1 MKTVSRSML
10 FRGIGKTLGE
20 FLSQGLTPEMM
31 SRTIATGLFL
41 GTIPIPGISTV
52 LCTILAVGFRMN
64 LALIQFVNYLV
75 FPLQFLLFFPLYS
88 IASRITGKE
97 IIKEI
102 PEMLEKMSGSIL
114 LTASADLLWLFAT
127 ILLVWIAIMF
137 PVSVILY
144 FSINPILIRIK
155 RNKSTEL

>member
-1 MKTVSRSML
+1 MKTVSRSKL
-10 FRGIGKTLGE
+10 FKGIGKPLGE
-20 FLSQGLTPEMM
+20 FLSQGLAPEMM

-75 FPLQFLLFFPLYS
+75 FPLQVLLFFPLYS

>member
-1 MKTVSRSML
+1 ML

-88 IASRITGKE
+88 IASKITGKE

>member
-1 MKTVSRSML
+1 MKTLSRSKL

-88 IASRITGKE
+88 IASKITGKE

>member
-1 MKTVSRSML
+1 MKTVSRSKL

-20 FLSQGLTPEMM
+20 FLSQGLSPEMM

-88 IASRITGKE
+88 IASKITGKE

>member
-1 MKTVSRSML
+1 ML

>member
-1 MKTVSRSML
+1 MKTVSRSKL

-88 IASRITGKE
+88 IASKITGKE